1 MLNAIQYSHFIL
13 DELIQHFPKGQFID
27 ATLGNGHDS
36 LYLMQHPDF
45 KGSLLAFDI
54 QEQALET
61 SQAKINQINTTA
73 KTHQFI
79 LDSHANIEQYLEN
92 DAQIHGAIFNLGY
105 LPKGDHSITTRADS
119 TMEALEKMQRYL
131 VKGGKIIVVV
141 YPGHPEGQIEKER
154 LLQELPSWPQTFFQ
168 VLQYQFI
175 NQANN
180 PPFVLIIERIKD

>member
-73 KTHQFI
+73 TNHQFI

-154 LLQELPSWPQTFFQ
+154 LLQKLPSWPQTFFQ
-168 VLQYQFI
+168 VLQYQLI

-180 PPFVLIIERIKD
+180 PPFVLVIERIKD